1 MILAEQSA
9 VPMIV
14 LTRHQDN
21 VEAINST
28 SRNAGHAARC
38 HWIRE
43 LNDLGDALTQI
54 NAYLLIAFVGPD
66 PEDTAKVMSVCRQFG
81 ANVPV
86 LIARDQVDEEI
97 IASAMQ
103 QGARDVVTLI
113 HPMRLQAV
121 VTRELEAHRQA
132 RTLNDTI
139 RSAREYRE
147 QLKSFMAG
155 SADAIAHIQ
164 EGIVVD
170 ANPAWLELYGYAEA
184 DDVVGTPLMDAL
196 DTEAHAALKGA
207 LVACLQGKWAGHRLR
222 ANGLL
227 SDGSSVPLEME
238 LSPTELEGEPA
249 VRLCIP
255 ANKRDAG
262 NLNEQLTEALQRDA
276 TTGAL
281 QRRFFLEHLAAALSQ
296 PIKAGVRQLLAI
308 EPDKFGA
315 LMEEIGPL
323 GIEEFVGQFAALVSE
338 ARAPGD
344 LFGRFGDGTLM
355 ILMERGTAGDI
366 ETWAEHLIRKIGAQ
380 VFRTG
385 DKQSSCTCSI
395 GIGTIDP
402 RSPDAGAA
410 IATAL
415 AARRN
420 AEQDGGARTASIDRR
435 EEDTRQQASDEVWI
449 RSIRAALMENRFRL
463 MQQPIASLLGGD
475 RGMFDV
481 LVRMIDEQG
490 QEVLPSEFMAAAQR
504 NDLMKNIDRWVIAA
518 SMNFCASRPVKQL
531 FVRLSEGSVRDKSL
545 LQWLSNQLKSSR
557 IDPQRIIFQISEQAA
572 TEYLRDAIE
581 MGTALHKSGFGFA
594 LEHFGA
600 GRDPRRL
607 LADLPLGFIK
617 IDGTLIQSLAV
628 DQNLQQHVRELVDQ
642 ARQKEIATIAER
654 VEDANTMAV
663 LWQLG
668 VEYIQG
674 YFVNEPEQVVIG

>member
-1 MILAEQSA
+1 MI
-9 VPMIV
+9 I

-28 SRNAGHAARC
+28 LRNAGHAARC

-43 LNDLGDALTQI
+43 LNDLADALAQI

-66 PEDTAKVMSVCRQFG
+66 PEDTSKVMSVSRQFG
-81 ANVPV
+81 PDIPV

-97 IASAMQ
+97 IAAAMQ
-103 QGARDVVTLI
+103 QGARDVVTMVC
-113 HPMRLQAV
+113 PARLQSV
-121 VTRELEAHRQA
+121 VGRELAAHRLA
-132 RTLNDTI
+132 RELNHTI

-155 SADAIAHIQ
+155 SADAIVHVQ

-170 ANPAWLELYGYAEA
+170 ANPAWLELFGYAEA
-184 DDVVGTPLMDAL
+184 DDLIGTPLMDSF
-196 DTEAHAALKGA
+196 DSDAHAALKGA
-207 LVACLQGKWAGHRLR
+207 LVACLHGRWSGHLLR

-227 SDGSSVPLEME
+227 NDDSSVLLEME

-249 VRLCIP
+249 VRLCVP

-262 NLNEQLTEALQRDA
+262 DLNEQLAEALQRDA
-276 TTGAL
+276 STGAL
-281 QRRFFLEHLAAALSQ
+281 QRRFFLEQLEAALSQ
-296 PIKAGVRQLLAI
+296 PIKAGVRGLLAI

-315 LMEEIGPL
+315 IMEQIGPL
-323 GIEEFVGQFAALVSE
+323 GIEEFVSQFAALVGE
-338 ARAPGD
+338 ARAAND
-344 LFGRFGDGTLM
+344 LFGRCGDGTLM
-355 ILMERGTAGDI
+355 LLMERGTIGDI
-366 ETWAEHLIRKIGAQ
+366 QAWAEHLIGRIGTH
-380 VFRTG
+380 VFRAG

-395 GIGTIDP
+395 GIATIDS
-402 RSPDAGAA
+402 RSADAGTAITAAMTARGSAEAAGGARCAGAA
-410 IATAL
+410 HP
-415 AARRN
+415 
-420 AEQDGGARTASIDRR
+420 
-435 EEDTRQQASDEVWI
+435 EELSRQRASDEIWV

-463 MQQPIASLLGGD
+463 MQQPIASLLGNE

-490 QEVLPSEFMAAAQR
+490 QDVLPSEFMAAARR

-531 FVRLSEGSVRDKSL
+531 FVRLSAESMRDKSL

-557 IDPQRIIFQISEQAA
+557 IEPQRIIFQVSEQAA
-572 TEYLRDAIE
+572 SEYLHDASE
-581 MGTALHKSGFGFA
+581 MGAGLRQSGFGFA

-600 GRDPRRL
+600 GHDPQRL
-607 LADLPLGFIK
+607 LADLPLEFIK
-617 IDGTLIQSLAV
+617 IDGQLIQGLAV
-628 DQNLQQHVRELVDQ
+628 DQNLQQHVRTLVEQ

-668 VEYIQG
+668 VQYIQG